1 MIMKKM
7 LFIITCILISG
18 IAMQSCKQS
27 DENLK
32 KDVDKAIQGRY
43 NSTISTS
50 VKDGVVTLIGTV
62 ESQQEKTSVESE
74 VKAVKHVKTVVN
86 NISVRESNITSQQ
99 PVINPDNTIK
109 SSIESRLATEGFK
122 DVKVD
127 VSNGEII
134 LSGNL
139 KRSDLTKVMQ
149 IANESNPKK
158 VTNNLNLK

>member
-1 MIMKKM
+1 M